1 MMITAVFVM
10 AVWLLLPMLCDASRT
25 NRINVPT
32 AKGQI
37 VLGDG
42 HVADVSPGE

>member
-1 MMITAVFVM
+1 MLITAVFVM
-10 AVWLLLPMLCDASRT
+10 AVWLLLLMLCDASRT
-25 NRINVPT
+25 NGINVPT

-37 VLGDG
+37 VLVDG